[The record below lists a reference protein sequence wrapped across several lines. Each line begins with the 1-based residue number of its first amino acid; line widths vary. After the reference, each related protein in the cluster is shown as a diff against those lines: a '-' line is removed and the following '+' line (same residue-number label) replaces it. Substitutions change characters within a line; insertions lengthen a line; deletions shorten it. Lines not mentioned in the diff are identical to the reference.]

1 MWQDFLDLFAKGY
14 DVPLWEQLLRVI
26 LATILGAVIGLER
39 ELKNK
44 PAGFI
49 TFMLVSMGSCLFALL
64 QINIVKTNIS
74 VVDPGAP
81 VTVSLDTT
89 RLIAQVVSGIGFLGA
104 GTIIHTRGGAK
115 GITTAA
121 LLWVSASIG
130 LLVGMGGIA
139 NYFIALVTT
148 LIIFPAT
155 LLLRRFGRMYV
166 AGHRI
171 YRMDIVFEE
180 QHEQELYDKITTNGG
195 LIKKTFFHTKYVE
208 NNVHYKEVFVYVGIT
223 KHNNYNELV
232 DMISNENWVLSVEDA

>member
-1 MWQDFLDLFAKGY
+1 MWQDFIDLFAKGY
-14 DVPLWEQLLRVI
+14 DVPLWEQLIRVL

-49 TFMLVSMGSCLFALL
+49 TFMLVSMGSCLFALI
-64 QINIVKTNIS
+64 QVNVVKNNIELVKEVGSTI
-74 VVDPGAP
+74 
-81 VTVSLDTT
+81 SLDST

-130 LLVGMGGIA
+130 LLVGMGGID
-139 NYFIALVTT
+139 NYFIAIITT
-148 LIIFPAT
+148 LVIFPAI
-155 LLLRRFGRMYV
+155 LFLRRFGRLYV

-180 QHEQELYDKITTNGG
+180 KHEQELYDKITSNGG
-195 LIKKTFFHTKYVE
+195 VIKKTFFHTKYVE
-208 NNVHYKEVFVYVGIT
+208 NNIHYKEVFIYIGIS
-223 KHNNYNELV
+223 KHNNYSVLV
-232 DMISNENWVLSVEDA
+232 DMISTENWVLSVEDA